1 MIQLEQNII
10 EGLESLLA
18 LIELELQD
26 GNRN

>member
-1 MIQLEQNII
+1 MIEIENKLI